1 MNIRTLVDLKH
12 LSVSFDESEKN
23 ILQDVSFLVK
33 EEEIVGL
40 VGESG
45 SGKSTLAYVL
55 CGLKKPNQGEVKFFT
70 QEIALVMQNPQTSLD
85 PLKSIGWTLEETLK
99 AFLKEKKRPSLSKE
113 ERKRLLSEKLTQ
125 FDIDPKRMKDYP
137 YQFSGGELQRIC
149 ILRALL
155 REPKLLI
162 LDEATSMLD
171 VLVQAKIMRFLLQ
184 LQKKYG
190 LTYLLISHDR
200 ELVQLVCDR
209 VYCIQNKNLI
219 EHRLKGANIL

>member
-1 MNIRTLVDLKH
+1 MTIRTLVDLKH

-55 CGLKKPNQGEVKFFT
+55 CGLKKPNQGEVKFST

-99 AFLKEKKRPSLSKE
+99 E
-113 ERKRLLSEKLTQ
+113 
-125 FDIDPKRMKDYP
+125 I
-137 YQFSGGELQRIC
+137 G
-149 ILRALL
+149 RAH
-155 REPKLLI
+155 
-162 LDEATSMLD
+162 
-171 VLVQAKIMRFLLQ
+171 V
-184 LQKKYG
+184 
-190 LTYLLISHDR
+190 
-200 ELVQLVCDR
+200 
-209 VYCIQNKNLI
+209 
-219 EHRLKGANIL
+219 